1 MVQLAAEFGS
11 DLRVKRDVLTSKRD
25 LLTSKRDLL
34 TSKRDLLSA
43 GLHCPCDVAH
53 SDKSSAFL
61 FIVILHGNCTRAL
74 SLENPCLHCD
84 APVTSAAGWEVLGRG
99 DDLCVCVC
107 VCVCLCVCVVCS
119 CVYYVCI
126 VCVDLCECVCV
137 CVCVCALCVRVC
149 IMCVYCVCR

>member
-99 DDLCVCVC
+99 DDLCECVC

-119 CVYYVCI
+119 CAAVA
-126 VCVDLCECVCV
+126 D
-137 CVCVCALCVRVC
+137 ALAGLWSRTVTVLLLLLPASGAEHEGL
-149 IMCVYCVCR
+149 

>member
-61 FIVILHGNCTRAL
+61 FIVIFT
-74 SLENPCLHCD
+74 
-84 APVTSAAGWEVLGRG
+84 WEL
-99 DDLCVCVC
+99 
-107 VCVCLCVCVVCS
+107 
-119 CVYYVCI
+119 Y
-126 VCVDLCECVCV
+126 
-137 CVCVCALCVRVC
+137 
-149 IMCVYCVCR
+149 